1 MDKKFS
7 VRAVQCDHRAS
18 DEEVYE
24 ALKRATDPLARSWD
38 RLKNAKRIAIKFNMM
53 HTKVEH
59 FGGRRRELVDDAIA
73 RAVLRLLRERTSADL
88 IASDTHGFDAEGNR
102 TDGLNYLSLL
112 QEFDVEYDESTMA
125 PFAEYVVPGGGYMFD
140 RYTLS
145 SCWQEADEAVSVA
158 KMKNHLFMGVTLC
171 MKNLFGITP
180 TIPPEGRVRTY
191 YHHAIRLSYVL
202 PDLARITNPALNIID
217 ATTGQ
222 WGREWGGEGRVCD
235 ALIAGDQIV
244 CTDAVGAHLM
254 GHDPGSD
261 WPSAP
266 FRRDRNHLLVA
277 AQKGFGTVD
286 LDKIDFGSEVEAPL
300 NEFDSIEED
309 STEHM
314 AAVRE
319 SACEQGLFYRDR
331 MKSMIDRYAGEF
343 IYLQDGEVKWNGSDP
358 THIGSHRDFAG
369 KKPGSALFL
378 KKVDPDEREGEC
390 FDVYEDCL
398 RLMRA

>member
-1 MDKKFS
+1 M
-7 VRAVQCDHRAS
+7 
-18 DEEVYE
+18 
-24 ALKRATDPLARSWD
+24 
-38 RLKNAKRIAIKFNMM
+38 
-53 HTKVEH
+53 
-59 FGGRRRELVDDAIA
+59 
-73 RAVLRLLRERTSADL
+73 
-88 IASDTHGFDAEGNR
+88 
-102 TDGLNYLSLL
+102 
-112 QEFDVEYDESTMA
+112 
-125 PFAEYVVPGGGYMFD
+125 
-140 RYTLS
+140 
-145 SCWQEADEAVSVA
+145 
-158 KMKNHLFMGVTLC
+158 
-171 MKNLFGITP
+171 
-180 TIPPEGRVRTY
+180 
-191 YHHAIRLSYVL
+191 
-202 PDLARITNPALNIID
+202 
-217 ATTGQ
+217 
-222 WGREWGGEGRVCD
+222 
-235 ALIAGDQIV
+235 
-244 CTDAVGAHLM
+244 
-254 GHDPGSD
+254 
-261 WPSAP
+261 
-266 FRRDRNHLLVA
+266 A

-343 IYLQDGEVKWNGSDP
+343 IYLQDGEVKWNGADP